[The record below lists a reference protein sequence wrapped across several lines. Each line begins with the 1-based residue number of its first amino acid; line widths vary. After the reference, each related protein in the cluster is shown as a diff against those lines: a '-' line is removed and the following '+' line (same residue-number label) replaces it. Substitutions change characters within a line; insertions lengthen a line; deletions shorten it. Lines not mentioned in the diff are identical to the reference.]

1 MFTKYGYSTLGTI
14 TAICI
19 SFISLSFLIQN
30 SFVKFFIV
38 SLLVVFLLFSLYFF
52 RDPDRDTPKKDNIIV
67 SPADGKILLV
77 KNVSENK
84 FINGESRQ
92 ISIFMS
98 PLNVHVNRIP
108 IDGRVDYIK
117 YYSGKYLAAF
127 EDKASDENERA
138 EFGITAKQDKIL
150 FTQVAGFIARRI
162 IYKIKEGDI
171 VKMGERFGMIKFGS
185 RVDVIAPASWDT
197 KVIPGDK
204 VIAGVTILFERSANQ

>member
-1 MFTKYGYSTLGTI
+1 
-14 TAICI
+14 
-19 SFISLSFLIQN
+19 
-30 SFVKFFIV
+30 
-38 SLLVVFLLFSLYFF
+38 
-52 RDPDRDTPKKDNIIV
+52 
-67 SPADGKILLV
+67 
-77 KNVSENK
+77 
-84 FINGESRQ
+84 
-92 ISIFMS
+92 MS

-127 EDKASDENERA
+127 EDKASDENERT

-162 IYKIKEGDI
+162 IYKIKEGDS

-197 KVIPGDK
+197 KVKPGDK

>member
-19 SFISLSFLIQN
+19 SLISLSFLIQN

-52 RDPDRDTPKKDNIIV
+52 RDPDRVTPKKDNIIV
-67 SPADGKILLV
+67 SPADGKVLLV
-77 KNVSENK
+77 KNVTENK

-162 IYKIKEGDI
+162 IYKIKEGDS

-197 KVIPGDK
+197 KVKPGDK